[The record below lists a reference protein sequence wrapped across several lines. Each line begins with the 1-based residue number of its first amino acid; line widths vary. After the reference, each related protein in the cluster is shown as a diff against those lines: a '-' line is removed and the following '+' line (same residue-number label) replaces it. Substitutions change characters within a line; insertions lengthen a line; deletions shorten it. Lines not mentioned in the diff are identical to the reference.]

1 MNHPTV
7 KHDTHTLDAAI
18 LEARF
23 GLRLAA
29 QLDEGARELPHDI
42 QERLRVARAAAVARA
57 RHQRQLASATAPI
70 GNGGGTATLG
80 GPDEP
85 WLVRLGILAPVLVL
99 LAGLLFIQEWQ
110 HIEQIDAAAQI
121 DAEILADSLPPQAYA
136 DPGFSEFLQSPP
148 ITEMTDMTSMQE

>member
-1 MNHPTV
+1 MNHSNV
-7 KHDTHTLDAAI
+7 KHDTRTLDAAI

-42 QERLRVARAAAVARA
+42 QERLRVARSAAVARA
-57 RHQRQLASATAPI
+57 RHQRQLVSATAPI
-70 GNGGGTATLG
+70 GNSSSTATLG
-80 GPDEP
+80 NPDEP
-85 WLVRLGILAPVLVL
+85 WWVRLGILAPALIL

-110 HIEQIDAAAQI
+110 HIEQINAAAQI

-148 ITEMTDMTSMQE
+148 LTDMTSMQE

>member
-1 MNHPTV
+1 MNDPNV
-7 KHDTHTLDAAI
+7 KHDTHSLDAAI

-29 QLDEGARELPHDI
+29 QLGEGSRELPHDI
-42 QERLRVARAAAVARA
+42 QERLRVARSAAVARA
-57 RHQRQLASATAPI
+57 RHQRQLVSAPAPI
-70 GNGGGTATLG
+70 SNSGGTATLG
-80 GPDEP
+80 APDEP
-85 WLVRLGILAPVLVL
+85 WWVRLGGVLAPVLVL

-110 HIEQIDAAAQI
+110 HIEQINAAAQI

-148 ITEMTDMTSMQE
+148 VTATTSRQE

>member
-1 MNHPTV
+1 MNDTNV
-7 KHDTHTLDAAI
+7 KHDTHSLDAAI

-29 QLDEGARELPHDI
+29 KLDEGASELPHDI
-42 QERLRVARAAAVARA
+42 QERLRVARSAAVARA
-57 RHQRQLASATAPI
+57 RHQRQLVSASASI
-70 GNGGGTATLG
+70 SSGSGTITLG

-85 WLVRLGILAPVLVL
+85 WWVRLGSILAPVLVL

-110 HIEQIDAAAQI
+110 HIEQVDAAAQI
-121 DAEILADSLPPQAYA
+121 DAEILADNLPPQAYA

-148 ITEMTDMTSMQE
+148 MTIMPAGQE